1 MVFLCL
7 PTCASGCT
15 ARSGSDLPC
24 RVFAFCMG
32 CATAIIT
39 AERIIISQ
47 RTRESAR
54 KISNQTK
61 SNTDSSD
68 EPPKNEKSSSILQQC
83 TVSECHITIQH
94 KFTKD
99 HFEFVVFPAD
109 ANSYNPSSE
118 NIICLIVL
126 PTRFHSWKQN
136 NRRSPRSR
144 AKASVCRGDR
154 MLASSSLAT
163 LSDCKLLR
171 TLFWKKTC
179 SESILKIDAKREQF
193 SCIEF

>member
-1 MVFLCL
+1 MQ
-7 PTCASGCT
+7 
-15 ARSGSDLPC
+15 
-24 RVFAFCMG
+24 
-32 CATAIIT
+32 AIIT
-39 AERIIISQ
+39 AERITFLKEPGNQLEKSQ
-47 RTRESAR
+47 I
-54 KISNQTK
+54 KPNQTK
-61 SNTDSSD
+61 SNTDSLD
-68 EPPKNEKSSSILQQC
+68 EPPKNEKFSSILQQC

-99 HFEFVVFPAD
+99 HFEFVVFPAH

-144 AKASVCRGDR
+144 TKASVCRGDR

-163 LSDCKLLR
+163 FSDCKLLR
-171 TLFWKKTC
+171 TLFCKKHVPNV
-179 SESILKIDAKREQF
+179 F
-193 SCIEF
+193 

>member
-1 MVFLCL
+1 MPKTPDNAPHLRIWLHRSQWFRLTLQGVCFLHGMCR
-7 PTCASGCT
+7 
-15 ARSGSDLPC
+15 RSSLAQ
-24 RVFAFCMG
+24 R
-32 CATAIIT
+32 IT
-39 AERIIISQ
+39 FLKEPGNQLEKSQ
-47 RTRESAR
+47 I
-54 KISNQTK
+54 KPNQTK

-68 EPPKNEKSSSILQQC
+68 EPPKNEKSSSVIQQC

-99 HFEFVVFPAD
+99 HFEFVVFPAH

-144 AKASVCRGDR
+144 TKASVCRGDR

-163 LSDCKLLR
+163 FSDCKLLR
-171 TLFWKKTC
+171 TLLWKKYVP
-179 SESILKIDAKREQF
+179 KVF
-193 SCIEF
+193 